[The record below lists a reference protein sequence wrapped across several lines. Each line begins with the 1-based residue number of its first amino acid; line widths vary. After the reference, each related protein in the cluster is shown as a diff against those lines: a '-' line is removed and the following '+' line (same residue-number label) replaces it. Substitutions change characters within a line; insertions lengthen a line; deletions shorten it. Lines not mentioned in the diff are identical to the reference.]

1 MTLVVMAQET
11 DVLVIN
17 FHYDNGI
24 ITLNDKTIMLGYY
37 PDRNFQPEFGHRLE
51 ILSETNA
58 KLYSFIRLNETDFS
72 LIVPYFDN
80 AKEINIYN
88 ERNYKVA
95 AFIIKEEQFA
105 PQNAAPWYVVIA
117 FILVIIIYFLI
128 KKKKLP

>member
-58 KLYSFIRLNETDFS
+58 KLYSFRFRLPIEEFTDYTIDGATNGSVIRLNETDF
-72 LIVPYFDN
+72 
-80 AKEINIYN
+80 
-88 ERNYKVA
+88 
-95 AFIIKEEQFA
+95 
-105 PQNAAPWYVVIA
+105 
-117 FILVIIIYFLI
+117 
-128 KKKKLP
+128 